1 MQLLPMAL
9 GSPGVARRQL
19 VVDLRTEAVDT
30 EVGDDALLVLS
41 ELVTNAVRHGSPIPS
56 PLGAGLGVE
65 WAISGSDVTLGVAD
79 AGKGPPAPAGGATA
93 WWSGESGRGLGIVAG
108 LCADWGV
115 RPFVDEQLGRGP
127 CGVLV
132 WGRLSR

>member
-1 MQLLPMAL
+1 VGHQRFRRHAR
-9 GSPGVARRQL
+9 GGRRRQ
-19 VVDLRTEAVDT
+19 RSA
-30 EVGDDALLVLS
+30 
-41 ELVTNAVRHGSPIPS
+41 
-56 PLGAGLGVE
+56 GA
-65 WAISGSDVTLGVAD
+65 
-79 AGKGPPAPAGGATA
+79 AGGATA